1 MAIDSCATWS
11 RSPAIA
17 RGSPPEAE
25 RCSASSQPASRRH
38 RAAAA
43 SKRTA
48 PPRHTRPCRARGVRQ
63 SEEAVTLA
71 ASSGPRAAD
80 LRERPVAELLKQLAN
95 ETTTLVRQ
103 ELDLAK
109 AEMREKAG
117 RAGAG
122 AGMWG
127 AAGVIALIALGS
139 LTAFLILA
147 LDGVMPNWLAAL
159 IVGLAYAAIAG
170 VLYLRGKQR
179 VEEAGSPVPE
189 QTVETLKQDVQWA
202 KHPTTS
208 AKT

>member
-1 MAIDSCATWS
+1 MAT
-11 RSPAIA
+11 
-17 RGSPPEAE
+17 
-25 RCSASSQPASRRH
+25 
-38 RAAAA
+38 
-43 SKRTA
+43 
-48 PPRHTRPCRARGVRQ
+48 
-63 SEEAVTLA
+63 
-71 ASSGPRAAD
+71 SSGPETAD
-80 LRERPVAELLKQLAN
+80 LRDRPVAELLKQLAN

-117 RAGAG
+117 KAGAG

-127 AAGVIALIALGS
+127 AAGVTALLALGS

-159 IVGLAYAAIAG
+159 TVGIAYAAIAG

-189 QTVETLKQDVQWA
+189 QTVETLKEDVQWA

>member
-1 MAIDSCATWS
+1 MATST
-11 RSPAIA
+11 SPQT
-17 RGSPPEAE
+17 E
-25 RCSASSQPASRRH
+25 
-38 RAAAA
+38 
-43 SKRTA
+43 
-48 PPRHTRPCRARGVRQ
+48 
-63 SEEAVTLA
+63 
-71 ASSGPRAAD
+71 D
-80 LRERPVAELLKQLAN
+80 LRERPIGELLKQLAN

-117 RAGAG
+117 KAGPG
-122 AGMWG
+122 VGMWG
-127 AAGVIALIALGS
+127 AAGATALLAGGA

-159 IVGLAYAAIAG
+159 IVGLVYAAVAG
-170 VLYLRGKQR
+170 ALYVSGKHR

-189 QTVETLKQDVQWA
+189 KTIETVKEDVQWA